1 MEQHMNRF
9 NTLRGFC
16 REYQPNDADFLRDN
30 PETLEQIQEM
40 DAIEPTSNQAILLGL
55 ELVTGFLED
64 WFPDEVDEDE
74 QDEVR
79 TALNEGYESIKELKQ
94 KVLLEETHEKLK
106 GTYKHF
112 MPNEE
117 VILEDFPPVKLKMN
131 SLVSQQPS
139 TNEEYLVYFSNATS
153 FMDDWF
159 PDNLSE
165 SEQKEIRQIMDDVYK
180 VMGELKKQIK

>member
-1 MEQHMNRF
+1 MEQHTNRF
-9 NTLRGFC
+9 NTLRGLC
-16 REYQPNDADFLRDN
+16 HEYQPNDTDYLQEN
-30 PETLEQIQEM
+30 PETLEQIQEI

-55 ELVTGFLED
+55 ELVTSFLED

-74 QDEVR
+74 QADIR
-79 TALNEGYESIKELKQ
+79 ATIDEGYESIKELKR

-117 VILEDFPPVKLKMN
+117 VLLEDFPSVKLKMN
-131 SLVSQQPS
+131 SLMSQQPS
-139 TNEEYLVYFSNATS
+139 TNEEYLVYFTNSTS
-153 FMDDWF
+153 FMEDWF

-165 SEQKEIRQIMDDVYK
+165 SEKKEIRQIMDEVYE
-180 VMGELKKQIK
+180 VMTELHKQIN

>member
-9 NTLRGFC
+9 NTLRGLC

-40 DAIEPTSNQAILLGL
+40 DATQPTSKQAILQGL
-55 ELVTGFLED
+55 EQATSFLEE

-74 QDEVR
+74 EANIR
-79 TALNEGYESIKELKQ
+79 AALDEGYESIKELKQ

-117 VILEDFPPVKLKMN
+117 VLLEEFPPAKLKMN
-131 SLVSQQPS
+131 SLMSQRPS
-139 TNEEYLVYFSNATS
+139 TNEEYLVYFTNATS
-153 FMDDWF
+153 FMEDWF
-159 PDNLSE
+159 PNNLSE
-165 SEQKEIRQIMDDVYK
+165 SEKNETRQIMDDVYK
-180 VMGELKKQIK
+180 VMIELHKQIN